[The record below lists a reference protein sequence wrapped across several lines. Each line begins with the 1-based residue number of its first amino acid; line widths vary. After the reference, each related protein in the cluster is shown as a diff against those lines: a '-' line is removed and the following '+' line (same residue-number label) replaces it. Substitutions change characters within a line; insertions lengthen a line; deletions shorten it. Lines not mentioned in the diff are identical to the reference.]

1 MKNNYLAQF
10 FGKSQNY
17 TDIPNQLFTEYN
29 VKKGLRNEDGTGVCI
44 GLTKISEDVY
54 KRQAS
59 CGLFLS
65 MLYYGKRRCVKDRW

>member
-29 VKKGLRNEDGTGVCI
+29 VKKRRRN
-44 GLTKISEDVY
+44 
-54 KRQAS
+54 
-59 CGLFLS
+59 
-65 MLYYGKRRCVKDRW
+65 RCLHRSYQDF

>member
-17 TDIPNQLFTEYN
+17 TDIPNRLFSEYN

-44 GLTKISEDVY
+44 GLTKVSDVVGY
-54 KRQAS
+54 SK
-59 CGLFLS
+59 
-65 MLYYGKRRCVKDRW
+65 

>member
-17 TDIPNQLFTEYN
+17 TDIPNRLFSEYN

-44 GLTKISEDVY
+44 GLTKVSDVVGYSKED
-54 KRQAS
+54 
-59 CGLFLS
+59 
-65 MLYYGKRRCVKDRW
+65 GKRWIPREISIIEATASGIW

>member
-29 VKKGLRNEDGTGVCI
+29 VKKDSGMKTEP
-44 GLTKISEDVY
+44 
-54 KRQAS
+54 AS
-59 CGLFLS
+59 ASVLPRFL
-65 MLYYGKRRCVKDRW
+65 M